1 MPSHADE
8 RRVRR
13 RPGPVDARV
22 KRIGERADGGFVGIS
37 VREILAAGED
47 AGEEE
52 RGVYSGELDGL
63 EPEAGVRVEEVIEE
77 SLVAGDASWRRALGC
92 VVEEVER
99 CAHARRRVWA
109 RHVAALDADDV
120 CGKPEADRGHGRE

>member
-22 KRIGERADGGFVGIS
+22 ERVGERADGCFVGIS
-37 VREILAAGED
+37 VREILTAGED

-52 RGVYSGELDGL
+52 RGVDGGELDGL
-63 EPEAGVRVEEVIEE
+63 EPEAGVHVEEMIEE
-77 SLVAGDASWRRALGC
+77 SLVACDASWRRAFGR
-92 VVEEVER
+92 VVEEVEGG
-99 CAHARRRVWA
+99 AHARGGVWTGD
-109 RHVAALDADDV
+109 VAALDAD
-120 CGKPEADRGHGRE
+120 